1 MFICKKFALT
11 NHSITKREEIIMKD
25 PRIQTLAKNLINYSV
40 RLQKGEKVLIENFGL
55 QKELVTALVQEAY
68 KAGGYPFVSL
78 KDHQVDRA
86 LLMGA
91 QEEQFN
97 MIADFEAN
105 VMEKMDAYI
114 GLRSGDNIN
123 ELADVSDDKLKI
135 QGNTVGKRVHRDIR
149 VPKTKWVVL
158 RYPNASMAQLAK
170 MSTEAFEDFYFDV
183 CNLDYGKMSTAMD
196 NLVELMNKTD
206 KVHITGVGTDLTF
219 SIKDIQA
226 IKCAGQMNIPDG
238 EVYTAPVKDSV
249 NGTITYNTPSPYQG
263 FTFENVKLTF
273 KDGKIVE
280 ATSNDSERINKIF
293 DTDEGA
299 RFIGEFAIGV
309 NPYIL
314 HPMQDIL
321 FDEKIDGS
329 FHFTP
334 GQAYEDT
341 WNGNS
346 SNIHWDMVMI
356 QRPEYGGGEIYFD
369 EVLIRKD
376 GRFVLPEL
384 ECLNPENLK

>member
-1 MFICKKFALT
+1 
-11 NHSITKREEIIMKD
+11 MKD

-55 QKELVTALVQEAY
+55 QKELVIALVEEAY

-78 KDHQVDRA
+78 KDVQVDRA

-97 MIADFEAN
+97 MKADFEAN
-105 VMEKMDAYI
+105 VMKNMDAYI
-114 GLRSGDNIN
+114 GLRSGDNIS
-123 ELADVSDDKLKI
+123 ELSDVPDDKQKI
-135 QGNTVGKRVHRDIR
+135 QGSTVGKKVHRDIR

-170 MSTEAFEDFYFDV
+170 MSTEGFENFYFDV
-183 CNLDYGKMSTAMD
+183 CNLDYGKMSNAMD
-196 NLVELMNKTD
+196 ALVELMNKTD
-206 KVHITGVGTDLTF
+206 KVRITGEGTDLTF
-219 SIKDIQA
+219 SIKDIPA
-226 IKCAGQMNIPDG
+226 IKCAGEMNIPDG

-263 FTFENVKLTF
+263 FTYENVKLTF
-273 KDGKIVE
+273 RDGKIVE
-280 ATSNDSERINKIF
+280 ASANDSDRINKIF

-309 NPYIL
+309 NPYIQ

-334 GQAYEDT
+334 GQAYEDA
-341 WNGNS
+341 WNGNNS
-346 SNIHWDMVMI
+346 DIHWDMVMI

-369 EVLIRKD
+369 DVLIRKD
-376 GRFVLPEL
+376 GKFVISEL
-384 ECLNPENLK
+384 EGLNPENLK

>member
-1 MFICKKFALT
+1 M
-11 NHSITKREEIIMKD
+11 EETMKD
-25 PRIQTLAKNLINYSV
+25 SRIEKLAKNLINYSV

-55 QKELVTALVQEAY
+55 QRELVTALVKEAY
-68 KAGGYPFVSL
+68 AAGGYPFVSL

-86 LLMGA
+86 LLFGA
-91 QEEQFN
+91 EEEQYN
-97 MIADFEAN
+97 MMAQFEAN
-105 VMEKMDAYI
+105 VMSQMDAYI
-114 GLRSGDNIN
+114 GLRSGNNIN
-123 ELADVSDDKLKI
+123 ELADVPDEKMKI
-135 QGNTVGKRVHRDIR
+135 SGRTIGRKVHSEIR

-158 RYPNASMAQLAK
+158 RYPTSSMAQLAK
-170 MSTEAFEDFYFDV
+170 MSTEGFEDFYFNV
-183 CNLDYGKMSTAMD
+183 CNLDYGKMSDAMES
-196 NLVELMNKTD
+196 LVELMNRTD
-206 KVHITGVGTDLTF
+206 KVHITGPGTDLTF
-219 SIKDIQA
+219 SIKDIPA
-226 IKCAGQMNIPDG
+226 IKCAGQLNIPDG
-238 EVYTAPVKDSV
+238 EVYTAPVRNSV
-249 NGTITYNTPSPYQG
+249 NGFITYNTPSPYQG

-299 RFIGEFAIGV
+299 RYIGEFAIGV

-334 GQAYEDT
+334 GQCYDVAP
-341 WNGNS
+341 NGNN
-346 SNIHWDMVMI
+346 SNIHWDMVNI
-356 QRPEYGGGEIYFD
+356 QRPDYGGGEIYFD
-369 EVLIRKD
+369 DVLIRKD

-384 ECLNPENLK
+384 DVLNPENLK

>member
-1 MFICKKFALT
+1 
-11 NHSITKREEIIMKD
+11 MKD

-55 QKELVTALVQEAY
+55 QRELVTALVSEAY
-68 KAGGYPFVSL
+68 QAGGYPFVSL

-86 LLMGA
+86 LLLGA
-91 QEEQFN
+91 REEQYEL
-97 MIADFEAN
+97 IADFEAY
-105 VMEKMDAYI
+105 VMKQMDAYI

-123 ELADVSDDKLKI
+123 EHADVPDDKMKI
-135 QGNTVGKRVHRDIR
+135 SGNTVGKRVHREIR

-158 RYPNASMAQLAK
+158 RYPTSSMAQLAK
-170 MSTEAFEDFYFDV
+170 MSTEAFEDFYFNV
-183 CNLDYGKMSTAMD
+183 CNLDYGKMNDAMD
-196 NLVELMNKTD
+196 ALVDLMNRTD
-206 KVHITGVGTDLTF
+206 KVRITGPGTDLSF
-219 SIKDIQA
+219 SIKDIPA

-263 FTFENVKLTF
+263 FTFENVTLTF
-273 KDGKIVE
+273 KDGKITE
-280 ATSNDSERINKIF
+280 ASSNDSKRINKIF

-299 RFIGEFAIGV
+299 RYIGEFAIGV
-309 NPYIL
+309 NPYIQ

-334 GQAYEDT
+334 GQCYDDAY
-341 WNGNS
+341 NGNS
-346 SNIHWDMVMI
+346 SNIHWDMVNI
-356 QRPEYGGGEIYFD
+356 QRAEYGGGEMYFD
-369 EVLIRKD
+369 DILIRKD
-376 GRFVLPEL
+376 GRFVIREL
-384 ECLNPENLK
+384 EVLNPENLK